1 MGEID
6 DIFAGKSKS
15 KGKAKEV
22 EDNPPKDLVSSKNK
36 KKKKKKKRKVDA
48 EEPPAEPT
56 EVAPVAGEKR
66 KLPETVVDPSLA
78 VEPKAKKNKAGKK
91 DKDNVATRAENSDD
105 ERFKD
110 SRGTGP
116 RRRTEE
122 GYAIYK
128 EDELGIG
135 MEGGVGLNL

>member
-22 EDNPPKDLVSSKNK
+22 EEDPPKDPVSSKR
-36 KKKKKKKRKVDA
+36 KKKKKRKVDA

-78 VEPKAKKNKAGKK
+78 AEPKSKKSKAVKK
-91 DKDNVATRAENSDD
+91 DKNSVATRAENSDD
-105 ERFKD
+105 QRFKD

-135 MEGGVGLNL
+135 MEGGGKSHHAA